1 MIASVLFAMNQILG
15 GDTIRD
21 ITDIC
26 YMSAHATF
34 SMQSFLRDEDSSRYA
49 STMNSL
55 YCIVS
60 IAVYAVL
67 ASVMAGEVES

>member
-21 ITDIC
+21 IADIC

-49 STMNSL
+49 STMKLL

-67 ASVMAGEVES
+67 ANVLAG

>member
-1 MIASVLFAMNQILG
+1 
-15 GDTIRD
+15 
-21 ITDIC
+21 
-26 YMSAHATF
+26 MSAHATF

-67 ASVMAGEVES
+67 AMYWRGKWNSDKIGGANT

>member
-21 ITDIC
+21 IADIC

-34 SMQSFLRDEDSSRYA
+34 SMQSFLRDEDSRYA
-49 STMNSL
+49 STMKLL

-67 ASVMAGEVES
+67 ANVLAG